1 MEVCFGESSW
11 TICQDPDVCGT
22 LAGNMYKRCVFSLLL
37 CGCAAGN
44 GCREMSVLSL
54 GLVLSA
60 PATVEYSAKS
70 RPHMWWITAGCRQKK
85 MLCLTQAPTL
95 MADAQQ
101 LLIGVES
108 RGNEPCFWNG
118 CYCVSSLGAVPLC
131 VSFPAET
138 LAQVH
143 KQMHYT
149 VLYSVYRVDFFPLP
163 SWVVGSHS

>member
-1 MEVCFGESSW
+1 
-11 TICQDPDVCGT
+11 
-22 LAGNMYKRCVFSLLL
+22 
-37 CGCAAGN
+37 
-44 GCREMSVLSL
+44 
-54 GLVLSA
+54 
-60 PATVEYSAKS
+60 
-70 RPHMWWITAGCRQKK
+70 

-131 VSFPAET
+131 VSFPAEM

-149 VLYSVYRVDFFPLP
+149 VLYSMDIHVQSGLSSLHLVELWDL
-163 SWVVGSHS
+163 STNIEIVQ